1 MRTRTAGGNARVH
14 VPSLPSSVA
23 TRTCVSSHGSC
34 QFCDGNATAGSSAP
48 MSIAETPPRTCRKS
62 KGAQLRATRRST
74 CPRLGA
80 LSGASGPPAI
90 RRLRRASTQPASE
103 RDGAG
108 VHADNPSSAAL
119 SALHLVQPP
128 RICVRYT
135 NQAQLQAGKRR
146 LLPLPPPPRRPTRDL
161 RHAAKR
167 RPRTPTGRLVVSS
180 FPVRIESYRVTA
192 LLATLHSPSNF
203 RSTRQS
209 SPKSRRVLRVANV
222 SASGIR
228 TSSLAPDWRTCTVSL

>member
-1 MRTRTAGGNARVH
+1 
-14 VPSLPSSVA
+14 
-23 TRTCVSSHGSC
+23 VSSHGSC

-62 KGAQLRATRRST
+62 KGAQLRARRRST

-119 SALHLVQPP
+119 SALHRVQPP

-180 FPVRIESYRVTA
+180 FPVRIESYRVTGVA
-192 LLATLHSPSNF
+192 CDAPFAVELSLHQAVIAEIATGAQSHQRQRERHPYILF
-203 RSTRQS
+203 ST
-209 SPKSRRVLRVANV
+209 
-222 SASGIR
+222 
-228 TSSLAPDWRTCTVSL
+228 

>member
-1 MRTRTAGGNARVH
+1 VDSVTPDEPRRAPIRWHVATVRDAPTESPTARTLVLDGVSDLAALEDLAVGQHADAHRGGNARAQ

-23 TRTCVSSHGSC
+23 TRTCVSSHGSR
-34 QFCDGNATAGSSAP
+34 QFCDGNATAGSSVP
-48 MSIAETPPRTCRKS
+48 MSIAETPPRTCSKS
-62 KGAQLRATRRST
+62 KDAQLRAMRRST
-74 CPRLGA
+74 CPRFGA

-108 VHADNPSSAAL
+108 VHADNPSSAAP
-119 SALHLVQPP
+119 SALHRVRPP

-146 LLPLPPPPRRPTRDL
+146 LLPLPPPPPRRPTRDL

-167 RPRTPTGRLVVSS
+167 RPRTPTGRSS
-180 FPVRIESYRVTA
+180 
-192 LLATLHSPSNF
+192 
-203 RSTRQS
+203 
-209 SPKSRRVLRVANV
+209 
-222 SASGIR
+222 
-228 TSSLAPDWRTCTVSL
+228 